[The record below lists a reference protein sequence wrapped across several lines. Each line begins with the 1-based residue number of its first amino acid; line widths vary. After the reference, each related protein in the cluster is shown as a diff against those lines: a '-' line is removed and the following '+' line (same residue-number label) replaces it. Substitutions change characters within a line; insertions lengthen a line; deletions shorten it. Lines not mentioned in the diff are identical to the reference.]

1 LIGLRHPKARLRYP
15 AALAM
20 KRLLSIPIVLTL
32 AAGLAACGSS
42 ATPGVLAPPQGG
54 ATQAAITRA
63 STPTT
68 PTTPTTT
75 VTTPKPPSPL
85 SKEPVIHTP
94 GGTPPK
100 KLVVKNL
107 ITGTGPAAKAG
118 DTITVNYVG
127 ALYKNGKVF
136 DSSWQRHSTF
146 TTSLSSGAGGV
157 IAGWVQGLQ
166 GMRVDGRREL
176 IIPPSLAY
184 GKTGSGP
191 IPPNSTLIFIIDLLA
206 VKP

>member
-1 LIGLRHPKARLRYP
+1 MKLPART
-15 AALAM
+15 ALA
-20 KRLLSIPIVLTL
+20 LAT

-42 ATPGVLAPPQGG
+42 ATPGVVAPPQGG
-54 ATQAAITRA
+54 ATQAAVTA
-63 STPTT
+63 PPATPKTSTS
-68 PTTPTTT
+68 T

-85 SKEPVIHTP
+85 SREPVIHTP
-94 GGTPPK
+94 GGKPPS

-107 ITGTGPAAKAG
+107 INGTGTAAKVG

-127 ALYKNGKVF
+127 ALYKTGKVF
-136 DSSWQRHSTF
+136 DSSWQRHTPF
-146 TTSLSSGAGGV
+146 TTTLTSGAGGV

-166 GMRVDGRREL
+166 GMRVGGRREL

-184 GKTGSGP
+184 GKSGTSG
-191 IPPNSTLIFIIDLLA
+191 IPPNSTLIFVIDLLA